1 MSFRIGVIG
10 SSASVPRYEALAYE
24 VGRLIAAKGWILI
37 CGGLGGVMEA
47 ACKGALENGGL
58 TVGIIPS
65 DGEDAN
71 PYVKIPVITGM
82 GYARNFILVKSS
94 QALIAIGGEYG
105 TLSEIAIALKLKKP
119 VIGLETWDIKG
130 ILKASNP
137 EEAIR
142 LAEAALTRGK
152 NNAFF

>member
-1 MSFRIGVIG
+1 MSLRVGVIG
-10 SSASVPRYEALAYE
+10 SSAYSLHHDALAYE
-24 VGRLIAAKGWILI
+24 VGRLIAEKGWVLV

-47 ACKGALENGGL
+47 ACKGAREHGGL

-65 DGEDAN
+65 DGEEAN
-71 PYVKIPVITGM
+71 PFVSVPIITGM
-82 GYARNFILVKSS
+82 GYARNVILVKSS

-119 VIGLETWDIKG
+119 IVGLESWDIKG
-130 ILKASNP
+130 ISKAGSP

-142 LAEAALTRGK
+142 LIEAAFTGGE
-152 NNAFF
+152 

>member
-1 MSFRIGVIG
+1 MSLRIGVIG
-10 SSASVPRYEALAYE
+10 SGVYSPRHEAIAYE
-24 VGRLIAAKGWILI
+24 VGRLIAEKGWILV

-47 ACKGALENGGL
+47 ACEGAKENGGI

-71 PYVKIPVITGM
+71 PHVRIPIITGM
-82 GYARNFILVKSS
+82 GYARNFIIVKSS

-130 ILKASNP
+130 ISKASTP
-137 EEAIR
+137 EEAVR
-142 LAEAALTRGK
+142 LVEEALAGGE
-152 NNAFF
+152 

>member
-1 MSFRIGVIG
+1 MRVNLSFRIGVIG
-10 SSASVPRYEALAYE
+10 SSASDPRCEALAYE

-47 ACKGALENGGL
+47 ACRGALERGGL

-82 GYARNFILVKSS
+82 GYARNFIIVKSS

-130 ILKASNP
+130 ILKASTP
-137 EEAIR
+137 EEAIQF
-142 LAEAALTRGK
+142 AEAALTRGK
-152 NNAFF
+152 